1 MTAATLSV
9 APGLARQPFIGT
21 KRVDHWAP
29 AQRAPRQ
36 ADKNWTVERWST
48 AASIQVAAA
57 VAATPLADPW
67 STAYARAY
75 RQAIAQE
82 LTVGEWLRARW
93 SAFSQR
99 RAQARADAEIRA
111 QAAHD
116 PRMLRDLQIARDLAE
131 WQPQR

>member
-1 MTAATLSV
+1 MTAATLSF

-29 AQRAPRQ
+29 VQRAPQQ
-36 ADKNWTVERWST
+36 ADKNWTVERWS
-48 AASIQVAAA
+48 AAAPAQAAAAA
-57 VAATPLADPW
+57 VATPLADPW
-67 STAYARAY
+67 TVAYERAY

-82 LTVGEWLRARW
+82 LTLGEWLSARW

-99 RAQARADAEIRA
+99 RAQARIEAEIRA

-131 WQPQR
+131 WQPQH